1 MRTHGYK
8 SSSTPLKTRMTL
20 KNWPTSV
27 THSSKL
33 LNLVSGAKYEMGVV
47 LYQTHYPMYQQEWMT
62 SPLYSH
68 DLFASEVQ
76 SKGCT
81 VLSP

>member
-1 MRTHGYK
+1 M
-8 SSSTPLKTRMTL
+8 

-47 LYQTHYPMYQQEWMT
+47 LYQTHYPVYQQEWMI
-62 SPLYSH
+62 SPLCFH

-76 SKGCT
+76 SKGWT